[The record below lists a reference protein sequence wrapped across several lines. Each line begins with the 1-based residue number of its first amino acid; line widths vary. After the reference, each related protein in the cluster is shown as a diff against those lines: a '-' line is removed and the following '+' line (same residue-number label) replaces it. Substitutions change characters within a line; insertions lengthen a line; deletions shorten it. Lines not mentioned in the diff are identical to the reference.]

1 MFAPQF
7 VITEL
12 ATMRAIENMVLLFV
26 GLFSVSDWG
35 LPENG
40 I

>member
-12 ATMRAIENMVLLFV
+12 TTMRAIDNMLLLFV
-26 GLFSVSDWG
+26 GSFSVSDGG
-35 LPENG
+35 LPKNG